1 MLIIAASFEP
11 IFGSGV
17 DMGDA
22 IGEVSSL
29 ENASEGLF
37 SGSGTGAGAAADRL
51 PRINSINLSE
61 GTLIKTPCAP
71 FVTTYKLLVN
81 RWEAFYVCFPKTNPC
96 GLLAAFTTLTT
107 FTHDALLGSGGHLLH
122 RGSSHTLFPCGKFNA
137 GSYDHVLY
145 RT

>member
-17 DMGDA
+17 DMGEA
-22 IGEVSSL
+22 IGGVS
-29 ENASEGLF
+29 ASEIALGGIP
-37 SGSGTGAGAAADRL
+37 SGSGTGAGAAAERL
-51 PRINSINLSE
+51 PRINSINLSV
-61 GTLIKTPCAP
+61 GTAIKTPCAP
-71 FVTTYKLLVN
+71 FVTIYKQLVN

-122 RGSSHTLFPCGKFNA
+122 RGSSHTLFPCGTFNDE
-137 GSYDHVLY
+137 SYDHV
-145 RT
+145 